1 MLTKPF
7 FKDTLSIG
15 NFYSSPVYLDDFV
28 SPANLINTK
37 NFFIFPLFSIFN
49 EIEESYESLKY
60 LNHFYN
66 LNNKMMLISNNN
78 YFQPYS
84 YFFIFDAFRSDYS
97 GFS

>member
-1 MLTKPF
+1 MLSKPF
-7 FKDTLSIG
+7 FKDTLYIG
-15 NFYSSPVYLDDFV
+15 DFYTSPVYLDDFV

-49 EIEESYESLKY
+49 EIDESYESLKY
-60 LNHFYN
+60 LTYLYN
-66 LNNKMMLISNNN
+66 FNNKLILNSYNN

-84 YFFIFDAFRSDYS
+84 YFFVFDSFRSDYT